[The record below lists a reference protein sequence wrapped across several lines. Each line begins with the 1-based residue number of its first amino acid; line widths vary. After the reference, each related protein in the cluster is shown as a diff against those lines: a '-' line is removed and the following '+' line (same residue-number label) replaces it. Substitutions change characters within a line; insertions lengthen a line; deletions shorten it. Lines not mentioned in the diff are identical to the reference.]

1 VFEFITEMQPVDA
14 LVIGLLWVLSVVVS
28 TILMWTLVIP
38 KFLRKIILD
47 MISTPSPDTKRA
59 VSSLAAMIV
68 STPVDTGRKIKDDDG
83 KEHPEIVPL
92 LIYAGREIYATIQHK
107 MSAGK
112 GGANK
117 KTQEL
122 MEAVAQSGGDV
133 RSALPMALAA
143 ASKGE
148 YGPMIIILG
157 QELLNR
163 KQSDT
168 NTQGGSKW

>member
-1 VFEFITEMQPVDA
+1 MVLLSTIRLICGISWTIVETSLLFHFHDTTEAVLVFEFITEMQPVDA

-28 TILMWTLVIP
+28 TVLMWTLVIP

-117 KTQEL
+117 KTQE
-122 MEAVAQSGGDV
+122 
-133 RSALPMALAA
+133 
-143 ASKGE
+143 K
-148 YGPMIIILG
+148 
-157 QELLNR
+157 
-163 KQSDT
+163 
-168 NTQGGSKW
+168 